1 MRHRSFFRNLPRR
14 ALTAC
19 VAFSVAGLLPLASAQ
34 AGTLSGSAAL
44 TSDYVFRGITQ
55 TLGDPAAQFGLR
67 WQSEPG
73 VYAAVW
79 GSMVEFPGDTG
90 ASSELDYVLGW
101 SGNLDDAWAL
111 DAGVTHFDYPS
122 ARADLRYA
130 EFIATLTYA
139 GNYWLTLG
147 YSPDVFATDET
158 GIYAQI
164 GAKFPL
170 GDAWRLEAAAGCYQ
184 LDDAYGDNYAHAQLG
199 LVWAAR
205 APVELRLTAHATDS
219 SAKTLFP
226 GLAGSRLEAAVSAAF

>member
-1 MRHRSFFRNLPRR
+1 MACA
-14 ALTAC
+14 ALA
-19 VAFSVAGLLPLASAQ
+19 AAGLLPLASAQ

-79 GSMVEFPGDTG
+79 GSTVEFPGDTG

-101 SGNLDDAWAL
+101 SGNLNDAWAL
-111 DAGVTHFDYPS
+111 DANATYFDYPS
-122 ARADLRYA
+122 ARVDLSYV

-147 YSPDVFATDET
+147 YSPDVFATSET
-158 GIYAQI
+158 GIYGQI

-170 GDAWRLEAAAGCYQ
+170 DDTWRLEAAAGYYL
-184 LDDAYGDNYAHAQLG
+184 LDDAYGDDYAHAQFG
-199 LVWAAR
+199 IAWVVR

>member
-1 MRHRSFFRNLPRR
+1 MRHSSSTRNLPRR
-14 ALTAC
+14 VLFAY
-19 VAFSVAGLLPLASAQ
+19 VAFSVASFLPLASAH
-34 AGTLSGSAAL
+34 AGILSGSASL

-73 VYAAVW
+73 AYAAIW
-79 GSMVEFPGDTG
+79 GSTVEFPGDTG

-111 DAGVTHFDYPS
+111 DASVTYFDYPS
-122 ARADLRYA
+122 ARVDLAYA
-130 EFIATLTYA
+130 EFIATLTYV

-158 GIYAQI
+158 GIYAQL
-164 GAKFPL
+164 GAKFPFN
-170 GDAWRLEAAAGCYQ
+170 DTWRLEAAAGYYR
-184 LDDAYGDNYAHAQLG
+184 LDDAYNDNYAHAQLG
-199 LVWAAR
+199 IVWVVH